1 MLASTAWPWHTR
13 TRPSYLWCEPRN
25 VWTIT
30 DAHWNTASNDESS
43 INPSGRSGGDLSFF
57 RNMPLYPCGEK
68 NGFPVSSWVLLRVGN
83 FCLIE
88 EGPQVFGCTQNHQCG
103 LNLICS
109 DYRLGQQSHI
119 MGFKRGGGGG
129 EGARTFSLSVLV
141 CPSPLQMKTSVPGR
155 NTVKTIITF

>member
-1 MLASTAWPWHTR
+1 M
-13 TRPSYLWCEPRN
+13 
-25 VWTIT
+25 
-30 DAHWNTASNDESS
+30 
-43 INPSGRSGGDLSFF
+43 
-57 RNMPLYPCGEK
+57 
-68 NGFPVSSWVLLRVGN
+68 LLRVGN